1 MIISNTSPLIN
12 LASIRM
18 LHILEKLYGEIII
31 PFAVWDEIVIKGKG
45 QPGSEEVKNA
55 NWIKKEA
62 VKNIP
67 LIESLTLSVDRGEAE
82 VIALAKEKKAE
93 FLIIDERMA
102 REIARHLGLNYIGLL
117 GVLREAKSRGMIK
130 SIKKYMDSLRTSAGF
145 WISDDVYKEILLI
158 EKEGK

>member
-18 LHILEKLYGEIII
+18 LHILKKLYGEITI

-45 QPGSEEVKNA
+45 QPGSEDVKNA
-55 NWIKKEA
+55 SWIKKEA

-67 LIESLTLSVDRGEAE
+67 LVESLTLSIDRGEAE

-102 REIARHLGLNYIGLL
+102 REVAHHLGLNYIGLL
-117 GVLREAKSRGMIK
+117 GVLREAKSKGMIK
-130 SIKKYMDSLRTSAGF
+130 GIKKYMDSLRTIAGF
-145 WISDDVYKEILLI
+145 WISDDVYREILLI